1 MRIELS
7 EPLGTLCVE
16 HMLVGSAFQ
25 DYYEFYM
32 ASGVKSIRLVF
43 SEPAHR
49 AEVLANGLRVFA
61 FCGGGSVLSA
71 VLQTARLYMG
81 GIA

>member
-1 MRIELS
+1 VSAEFTLGPETVTADVRIELS
-7 EPLGTLCVE
+7 EPVGTLCVE

-32 ASGVKSIRLVF
+32 ASGAKTIRLAF

-49 AEVLANGLRVFA
+49 AELL
-61 FCGGGSVLSA
+61 
-71 VLQTARLYMG
+71 
-81 GIA
+81 